1 VNLKRILPALVIVAA
16 VYFLQEFNGPDDWSH
31 PRETPATTVGPG
43 ASPDTTSALV
53 DGRQAT
59 GSGTVVR
66 ILSDDNDGSR
76 HQRFILRLASGRTL
90 LVAHNIDLAPRIHG
104 LREGDTVEFNGEFRT
119 NPQGGVIH
127 WTHHDPEGQHRG
139 GWLRHRGKTYQ

>member
-1 VNLKRILPALVIVAA
+1 MKRLLPFVLAFAA
-16 VYFLQEFNGPDDWSH
+16 VYLYQAFDDRGEQALSQQV
-31 PRETPATTVGPG
+31 PSAIADSPAA
-43 ASPDTTSALV
+43 ASGTSTALV
-53 DGRQAT
+53 DGRQAK

-90 LVAHNIDLAPRIHG
+90 LIAHNIDLAPRIDG
-104 LREGDTVEFNGEFRT
+104 LRSGDTVEFHGEFRV

-127 WTHHDPEGQHRG
+127 WTHHDPQGRHPG